1 MTVRAAALMIAGL
14 TSGHALAADAR
25 FVIKSERVAEPSEL
39 QQVEP
44 AVKLSA
50 AMSETS
56 PSQDISNPLRA
67 AQLVPPQNVP
77 APNVPPQSVPPQNP
91 PLEVEPPVIPPQPT
105 TIVPAPGSE
114 PAAGPL
120 LDGDLPAEELI
131 PPVVVDSEGE
141 GGRGRGVQPYGGG
154 HPTDWSW
161 GCGGS
166 PYRTVGMCDDWK
178 VGCRWH
184 VTVDGMVMS
193 REETDLPGLIAA
205 MPGSFVVSSPLTPA
219 GIVGTPSTEQ
229 FDYGP
234 GGRITFTS
242 QVERCT
248 GWDMMCVYEGIEDWN
263 ASVVYPV
270 QPFEPEFFTP
280 VITET
285 TTTDPVTGGTTT
297 TFTYARG
304 PLPLQP
310 LPPFPDGFEQRSLH
324 YTSSLH
330 SAEMNFLRRCGGA
343 CRPYCGFRYIKFADS
358 ITDVLDQDGQF
369 PLPFAGPAP
378 PDEIAPGQFLGMAE
392 TDRLNLFDIDNN
404 LFGFQI
410 GLLQD
415 TLRLNKRLS
424 IEGVV
429 NAGVFYNKVKYFN
442 RQQVETTQFIADD
455 LSTTGFDE
463 SRIDVSTAT
472 NDDARDLSE
481 ISYSSEATL
490 SAVCRLNKC
499 WALRGG
505 YQVLW
510 IANIQQADA
519 AYLGDENTTNDLL
532 FHGWHAGIECR
543 R

>member
-1 MTVRAAALMIAGL
+1 MSVRAAALLIAGL
-14 TSGHALAADAR
+14 PCGHAVAADAK
-25 FVIKSERVAEPSEL
+25 FVIKNERVSEPSEL
-39 QQVEP
+39 QNVEP
-44 AVKLSA
+44 AARLSTA
-50 AMSETS
+50 GLETS
-56 PSQDISNPLRA
+56 PSQGKSNPLRV

-77 APNVPPQSVPPQNP
+77 APNVPPQNP
-91 PLEVEPPVIPPQPT
+91 PVQVEPPVIPPQPT
-105 TIVPAPGSE
+105 VVVPVPGAE
-114 PAAGPL
+114 PPAGPL
-120 LDGDLPAEELI
+120 LDGNLPAEELI
-131 PPVVVDSEGE
+131 PPVVVDGEGE
-141 GGRGRGVQPYGGG
+141 GGLGRGVQPYGGG
-154 HPTDWSW
+154 HPGDWSW

-166 PYRTVGMCDDWK
+166 PYRTVGMCDNWK

-193 REETDLPGLIAA
+193 REETNLPALIAA
-205 MPGSFVVSSPLTPA
+205 MPGSFVATAPITPA

-263 ASVVYPV
+263 ASVVYRV

-285 TTTDPVTGGTTT
+285 TETTTTGTTTNGTTETTT
-297 TFTYARG
+297 TFTYTRG

-324 YTSSLH
+324 YSSSMH
-330 SAEMNFLRRCGGA
+330 SAEMNFLRRCGGT
-343 CRPYCGFRYIKFADS
+343 CRPFCGFRYVKFADS

-369 PLPFAGPAP
+369 PLPFAGPDPA
-378 PDEIAPGQFLGMAE
+378 DGPGQFLGMAE

-415 TLRLNKRLS
+415 TLRLNNRLS

-429 NAGVFYNKVKYFN
+429 NAGVYYNKVKYFN

-455 LSTTGFDE
+455 VSTIDFNE
-463 SRIDVSTAT
+463 ARVDVSTAT

-519 AYLGDENTTNDLL
+519 AYVGNENSTDDLL